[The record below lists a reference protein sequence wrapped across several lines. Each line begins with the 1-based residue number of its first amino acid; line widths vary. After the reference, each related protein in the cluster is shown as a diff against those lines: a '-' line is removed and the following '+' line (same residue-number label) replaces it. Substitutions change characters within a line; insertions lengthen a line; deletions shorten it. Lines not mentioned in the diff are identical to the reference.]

1 MSKGKKQPK
10 IQLYIADVGKTLS
23 PPQRKPINRVC
34 KPKTSKLVCAVYTH
48 KLTIIVCCQ
57 AQSLLSR

>member
-34 KPKTSKLVCAVYTH
+34 KPKTSKLVCAYIRTN
-48 KLTIIVCCQ
+48 
-57 AQSLLSR
+57 